1 MQTKSEANVG
11 DISMKKQNC
20 EAIEV
25 GHKWEENENYFQR
38 NGDEVQDINC
48 KTPFS
53 LNGLKSDFKLKKW
66 KQAGQAELLD

>member
-25 GHKWEENENYFQR
+25 GHKWEENENYF
-38 NGDEVQDINC
+38 
-48 KTPFS
+48 
-53 LNGLKSDFKLKKW
+53 
-66 KQAGQAELLD
+66 